1 MTRKTTTRHNC
12 NYRTHLVI
20 KTVSLHN
27 QPSLVIVR
35 LLSLTLSFSPLE
47 CCIGLLA
54 SFLLFLFAVGL
65 IGGSGCDF
73 LLCSLLVSPPC
84 AVDFRPFE
92 VEVLA
97 IAQIASVF
105 QHVFRPCF
113 VIEIQGASI
122 FAQYVLL
129 RDVLGQFTC
138 ADRQYLNWFF
148 VSLI

>member
-12 NYRTHLVI
+12 NYQTHLVI
-20 KTVSLHN
+20 KTVSFTQCN
-27 QPSLVIVR
+27 F
-35 LLSLTLSFSPLE
+35 FSPPPPQHFFPLNDLV
-47 CCIGLLA
+47 GLLT
-54 SFLLFLFAVGL
+54 SFLLFLFALGLL
-65 IGGSGCDF
+65 IGGSGCDCF
-73 LLCSLLVSPPC
+73 VSLLVSPPC
-84 AVDFRPFE
+84 AVDFGPFE

-97 IAQIASVF
+97 VAQVASVF
-105 QHVFRPCF
+105 QHVFRPGF
-113 VIEIQGASI
+113 VVEIQGASI